1 GGVVHRDLRPSNVV
15 LGDFGEVMVLDWGL
29 AKLLGQAEPAGEA
42 RPIEIGDSAASGG
55 TVQGSVMGTPAYM
68 APEQADGRQEAI
80 DARTDVY
87 GLGAILYEL
96 LTGLPPFR

>member
-1 GGVVHRDLRPSNVV
+1 
-15 LGDFGEVMVLDWGL
+15 
-29 AKLLGQAEPAGEA
+29 
-42 RPIEIGDSAASGG
+42 
-55 TVQGSVMGTPAYM
+55 MGTPAYM

-96 LTGLPPFR
+96 LTGVPPFRDGETRCPLVPCENGNN